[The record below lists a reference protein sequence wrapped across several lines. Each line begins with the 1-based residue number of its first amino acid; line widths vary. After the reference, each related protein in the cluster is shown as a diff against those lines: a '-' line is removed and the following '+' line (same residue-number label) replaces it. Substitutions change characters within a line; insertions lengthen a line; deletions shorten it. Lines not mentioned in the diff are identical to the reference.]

1 MAIVTLRAT
10 GERIEGADAVRAAL
24 AARGVEYERWE
35 VREGDPLLAYAP
47 ERARLAREK
56 GYVDADVVRLSP
68 ETPGLDALL
77 AKFDKD
83 HYHTDDEVRFIRD
96 GEGVFGLTTEAGERL
111 EILVAAGDYIS
122 IPARVF
128 HWFTLTPARG
138 ITALRLF
145 KDKGGW
151 VPYYREAGAPGTGTG
166 AGAAP
171 VSAKG

>member
-1 MAIVTLRAT
+1 MAVVTFKAS
-10 GERIEGADAVRAAL
+10 GERLEEDGAVRAAL
-24 AARGVEYERWE
+24 AARGVEFERWE
-35 VREGDPLLAYAP
+35 VREGDPLEAYAP

-68 ETPGLDALL
+68 ETPNLDALL

-96 GEGVFGLTTEAGERL
+96 GEGVFGLTTDAGEKL
-111 EILVAAGDYIS
+111 EILVRGGDYIS
-122 IPARVF
+122 IPARTY
-128 HWFTLTPARG
+128 HWFTLTPARR

-151 VPYYREAGAPGTGTG
+151 VPYYREAA
-166 AGAAP
+166 AGA
-171 VSAKG
+171 ST